1 MRLGID
7 RLSLVGELSAAIAS
21 WLRPDL
27 RGQLKA
33 PDGDAVAG
41 ALLVA
46 RRGIAMGEA
55 TDIPELLPALGVCN
69 P

>member
-1 MRLGID
+1 VFVRLGID
-7 RLSLVGELSAAIAS
+7 RLSLVGGLSEPIAA

-27 RGQLKA
+27 RGRLRP

-46 RRGIAMGEA
+46 RRGVTTNVAE
-55 TDIPELLPALGVCN
+55 PLPKLRVFN